1 MDSLRIIE
9 IYYNTSRNKNY
20 FKERDRLI
28 IDGVLSPS
36 IKSIHISELYPK
48 QLFYLNVNIPAPIR
62 LTRGTTKIPKVF
74 EYAVRYKCFR
84 DIFEDKSFLEI
95 ALDTDNHTFFEDEWF
110 IKAFEKLINYFDKQ
124 TIKPQKVLYCVK
136 DDKEIYKYWMNGL
149 YYDKI
154 PEELYTK
161 ISNPDVKLMS
171 VESYMTFKTLI
182 KISKSFIK
190 KSTVSQFSEKLE
202 KAFDN
207 FETEMWKEYS
217 KNNEL
222 PF

>member
-1 MDSLRIIE
+1 MNTLRLIE
-9 IYYNTSRNKNY
+9 IFYNISENKNY

-28 IDGVLSPS
+28 IDGELSPS
-36 IKSIHISELYPK
+36 IKSTSISSLYPK
-48 QLFYLNVNIPAPIR
+48 ELLYINTNIPVPIR

-74 EYAVRYKCFR
+74 EYAIKYKCFK
-84 DIFEDKSFLEI
+84 DIFEDRNFLEI
-95 ALDTDNHTFFEDEWF
+95 ALDIKNHTFFEDEWF
-110 IKAFEKLINYFDKQ
+110 IKAFDKLINYFDKQ
-124 TIKPQKVLYCVK
+124 TIEPQKVLYSVE
-136 DDKEIYKYWMNGL
+136 KEKEVYKYWLNGL

-202 KAFDN
+202 KAFDD

>member
-1 MDSLRIIE
+1 MNTLRLIE
-9 IYYNTSRNKNY
+9 IFYNISENKNY

-28 IDGVLSPS
+28 IDGELSPS
-36 IKSIHISELYPK
+36 VKSTSISSLYPK
-48 QLFYLNVNIPAPIR
+48 ELLYINTNIPVPIR

-74 EYAVRYKCFR
+74 EYAIKYKCFK
-84 DIFEDKSFLEI
+84 DIFEDRNFLEI
-95 ALDTDNHTFFEDEWF
+95 ALDIKNHTFFEDEWF
-110 IKAFEKLINYFDKQ
+110 IKAFDKLINYFDKQ
-124 TIKPQKVLYCVK
+124 TIEPQKVLYSVE
-136 DDKEIYKYWMNGL
+136 KEKEVYKYWLNGL
-149 YYDKI
+149 YYDEI

-161 ISNPDVKLMS
+161 ISNSNTKLMP
-171 VESYMTFKTLI
+171 VESYMTFKTLV

-202 KAFDN
+202 KAFDD

>member
-1 MDSLRIIE
+1 MNTLRLIE
-9 IYYNTSRNKNY
+9 IFYNISENKNY

-28 IDGVLSPS
+28 IDGGLSPS
-36 IKSIHISELYPK
+36 IKSTSISNLYPK
-48 QLFYLNVNIPAPIR
+48 ELLYININIPVPIR

-74 EYAVRYKCFR
+74 EYAIKYKCFK
-84 DIFEDKSFLEI
+84 DIFEDRNFLEI
-95 ALDTDNHTFFEDEWF
+95 ALDIKNHTFFEDEWF

-124 TIKPQKVLYCVK
+124 TIEPQKVLYSVE
-136 DDKEIYKYWMNGL
+136 KEKEVYKYWLNGL
-149 YYDKI
+149 YYDEI

-161 ISNPDVKLMS
+161 ISNPNTKLMP
-171 VESYMTFKTLI
+171 VESYMTFKTLV

-190 KSTVSQFSEKLE
+190 KSTVSQFSEKLN

-207 FETEMWKEYS
+207 FETEMWEEYL
-217 KNNEL
+217 KNNQV

>member
-1 MDSLRIIE
+1 MNSLRIIE
-9 IYYNTSRNKNY
+9 IYYNISRNKNY

-48 QLFYLNVNIPAPIR
+48 QLFYLNVNVPVPIR

-84 DIFEDKSFLEI
+84 DIFEDRSFLEI

-136 DDKEIYKYWMNGL
+136 DDKEIYKYAFNIILSSLIHIATVMILGL
-149 YYDKI
+149 CFNLLIESLTFYCAYIVIRKFAGG
-154 PEELYTK
+154 YHAK
-161 ISNPDVKLMS
+161 RQQDVIL
-171 VESYMTFKTLI
+171 FL
-182 KISKSFIK
+182 
-190 KSTVSQFSEKLE
+190 L
-202 KAFDN
+202 
-207 FETEMWKEYS
+207 
-217 KNNEL
+217 
-222 PF
+222 

>member
-1 MDSLRIIE
+1 MNTLRLIE
-9 IYYNTSRNKNY
+9 IFYNISENKNY

-28 IDGVLSPS
+28 IDGELSPS
-36 IKSIHISELYPK
+36 VKSTSISSLYPK
-48 QLFYLNVNIPAPIR
+48 ELLYINTNIPVPIR

-74 EYAVRYKCFR
+74 EYAIKYKCFK
-84 DIFEDKSFLEI
+84 DIFEDRNFLEI

-110 IKAFEKLINYFDKQ
+110 IKAFDKLINYFDKQ
-124 TIKPQKVLYCVK
+124 TIEPQKVLYSVE
-136 DDKEIYKYWMNGL
+136 KEKEVYKYWLNGL
-149 YYDKI
+149 YYDEI

-161 ISNPDVKLMS
+161 ISNSNTKLMP

-202 KAFDN
+202 KAFDD